1 MPTFTTIEKAD
12 GFSSPKLI
20 ELSAFDRVCV
30 SRLIGHTLA
39 RIERELIVQTLRRNN
54 GNRTHTANL
63 LGISVRGLRQKI
75 LCYKARGERIP
86 EPARAQ
92 RNSAINSPTPPSHQ
106 TPRG

>member
-54 GNRTHTANL
+54 GNRT
-63 LGISVRGLRQKI
+63 Q
-75 LCYKARGERIP
+75 
-86 EPARAQ
+86 Q
-92 RNSAINSPTPPSHQ
+92 
-106 TPRG
+106 